1 MFSKA
6 CEYAI
11 KAMVFIQYKSQQN
24 ETTNLSEI
32 AEAIDSPAA
41 FTAKILQ
48 QLRKSD
54 LLESIMGVK
63 GGFRILENKQISL
76 KEIIVAIDG
85 NGIFSN
91 CVLGLKACSSTNPC
105 PVHNKYAKIRG
116 EMERIMQKTFLADLA
131 NQLNLK
137 KISLK

>member
-32 AEAIDSPAA
+32 AEAIASPVA

-48 QLRKSD
+48 QLRKND
-54 LLESIMGVK
+54 LLESTMGVK
-63 GGFRILENKQISL
+63 GGFRILENKQINL

-105 PVHNKYAKIRG
+105 PVHNKYAKIRQ
-116 EMERIMQKTFLADLA
+116 EMEHIMQKTFLVDLA
-131 NQLNLK
+131 NQLSFK

>member
-11 KAMVFIQYKSQQN
+11 KAMVFIQYKSQQD
-24 ETTNLSEI
+24 ERVNLNEI
-32 AEAIDSPAA
+32 AEAIASPVA

-48 QLRKSD
+48 QLRKND
-54 LLESIMGVK
+54 LLESMMGVK

-116 EMERIMQKTFLADLA
+116 EMERIMQETFLADLA